1 MRIIVLGAGQVGRSL
16 VENLVGEA
24 KDITVV
30 DIDKQRLQLLQERFP
45 SIKVICA
52 PGSHPVTLSRAGAED
67 ADMLVA
73 VTNSDEI
80 NMIAVPSTHL
90 TQPTTHHG

>member
-30 DIDKQRLQLLQERFP
+30 DIDKQRLQLL
-45 SIKVICA
+45 
-52 PGSHPVTLSRAGAED
+52 HSRKR
-67 ADMLVA
+67 
-73 VTNSDEI
+73 
-80 NMIAVPSTHL
+80 
-90 TQPTTHHG
+90 

>member
-45 SIKVICA
+45 SIKVMSSALRSCKPARIR
-52 PGSHPVTLSRAGAED
+52 SFSR
-67 ADMLVA
+67 
-73 VTNSDEI
+73 
-80 NMIAVPSTHL
+80 
-90 TQPTTHHG
+90 